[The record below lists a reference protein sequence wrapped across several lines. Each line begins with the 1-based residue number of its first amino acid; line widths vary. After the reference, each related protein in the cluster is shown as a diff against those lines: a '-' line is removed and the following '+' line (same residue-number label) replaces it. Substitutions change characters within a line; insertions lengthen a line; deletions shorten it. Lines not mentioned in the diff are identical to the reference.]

1 MVVAHTLTLFML
13 VLYNSFILHRTDDQ
27 RRQAESQLQELT
39 LMDDLTALRNRRGFL
54 LLTEQELMLARNK
67 RIGLDLWLIF
77 ADLDGLKQINDT
89 LGHQAGSQAI
99 IQTANILRNTFRET
113 DVVARIGG
121 DEFAILA
128 VTNDSDSGNILV
140 ARIKDNLRAFNLR
153 EKLPYNLSL
162 SVGAVQVDPEKSKS
176 INELLEAADQA
187 MYEQKRM
194 NQVQNRSSLNNQFA

>member
-1 MVVAHTLTLFML
+1 MVAAHTLTLFML

-27 RRQAESQLQELT
+27 RRRAESRLQELT